1 MTLALLITAVGGA
14 WAQTQWTSGDCTV
27 TLNNG
32 TLTVSGKGAM
42 ADYTQSDKR
51 PWDGNRNDITSVVV
65 ESGVTSV
72 GKNTFESFSNLT
84 SVTLPEDFTA
94 IGPYAFCNC
103 SSLQS
108 ITIPSTVTSIGEGAF
123 DSCSAMT
130 SVTLPEGLTAIGAGT
145 FGSCSSLTSITIPST
160 VTSIGDM
167 AFKSCSSLTS
177 ITIPSTVTSIGN
189 YAFMKSSAISDVN
202 LYANPDN
209 LTWGNTKMS
218 FKENKATQCHVLA
231 EHLSAYQNNF
241 SSVNVTFVGDLKP
254 LATSEPVEVTTNA
267 AEEGATFTEATF
279 TMPAFDATAE
289 YELVRDM
296 GYKVAFSGVPT
307 RARLAKDG
315 EGKFHFA
322 DGLTFQLLDNID
334 AANPKDITSAEGI
347 TFMVGEV
354 EAVDF
359 EGSTF
364 YQLNK
369 ATLVPLADFL
379 ADAHLGNYAICAV
392 ASTGEY
398 DGSFSSGRIE
408 LFQGYEITVPA
419 GEFATFYKEEALGLG
434 EEHYTA
440 GAALYTITDVNGTTA
455 TATELE
461 ITTDEPPLAQVAP
474 AYTPLLVYNGSDED
488 MRVLLIPTTSS
499 ATVSHFSGFTGSLES
514 QTLWGGEGFYACNG
528 KQFVYVKNDLTLPA
542 NKCCL
547 KITSGN
553 SFEQGSRSITIV
565 FDETTKITNTNLT
578 NLTNG
583 DWYDLNGRKL
593 NGMPTKKGVY
603 IMNGRKVVVK

>member
-1 MTLALLITAVGGA
+1 MTLALLLTAVGGA
-14 WAQTQWTSGDCTV
+14 WADGKVINYEIDHESLKVGDILVEGFSISGPKSVMFYFNAGRAKKGETL
-27 TLNNG
+27 LNNDVSFYRYEISSVG
-32 TLTVSGKGAM
+32 TNAVITLS
-42 ADYTQSDKR
+42 ADAGDAAGTYTPIDETGQVANA
-51 PWDGNRNDITSVVV
+51 WI
-65 ESGVTSV
+65 VTSTN
-72 GKNTFESFSNLT
+72 GSGNS
-84 SVTLPEDFTA
+84 DF
-94 IGPYAFCNC
+94 
-103 SSLQS
+103 
-108 ITIPSTVTSIGEGAF
+108 
-123 DSCSAMT
+123 
-130 SVTLPEGLTAIGAGT
+130 
-145 FGSCSSLTSITIPST
+145 
-160 VTSIGDM
+160 
-167 AFKSCSSLTS
+167 
-177 ITIPSTVTSIGN
+177 
-189 YAFMKSSAISDVN
+189 
-202 LYANPDN
+202 
-209 LTWGNTKMS
+209 
-218 FKENKATQCHVLA
+218 
-231 EHLSAYQNNF
+231 HLSGYKYVAPNA
-241 SSVNVTFVGDLKP
+241 DP
-254 LATSEPVEVTTNA
+254 DVEVTTNK
-267 AEEGATFTEATF
+267 AEGETTFTEASF

-296 GYKVAFSGVPT
+296 SVQMTTKVGNAADGADY
-307 RARLAKDG
+307 RIRIKKDNQT
-315 EGKFHFA
+315 GKFVPAEMNPQAMAGLITVTDDIEEKTLTNVTDYTVSIFAVDGDNNPTGDAIAFTDLVPGRYVAIATAA
-322 DGLTFQLLDNID
+322 DG
-334 AANPKDITSAEGI
+334 SA
-347 TFMVGEV
+347 
-354 EAVDF
+354 
-359 EGSTF
+359 
-364 YQLNK
+364 
-369 ATLVPLADFL
+369 
-379 ADAHLGNYAICAV
+379 
-392 ASTGEY
+392 Y
-398 DGSFSSGRIE
+398 DGATKQSNVFV
-408 LFQGYEITVPA
+408 LFQGYEIEVPA